1 MIYVRDLLNEVEIQ
15 VQVHVVRYD
24 EQKNERI
31 ELSPEND
38 EVRDS
43 EIRYLYCEDNEIYI
57 EVED

>member
-15 VQVHVVRYD
+15 NQVNVVCYD
-24 EQKNERI
+24 ESKNERI
-31 ELSPEND
+31 QLDPEND

-43 EIRYLYCEDNEIYI
+43 VVRYLYCEDNEIFI

>member
-24 EQKNERI
+24 EQKYERI
-31 ELSPEND
+31 ELDPEDD

-43 EIRYLYCEDNEIYI
+43 VVHYLYCEDNEIFI